1 MVASVNGGGVG
12 DHTNLG
18 VPESGAGFGVM
29 SRVAQIPLGLVLRHS
44 PSRLGCQDRWGRGVG
59 DDCKQPSRTVQMGP
73 AQADSPSDE

>member
-1 MVASVNGGGVG
+1 MVASVDGGGVG

-44 PSRLGCQDRWGRGVG
+44 PSRLGCQDR
-59 DDCKQPSRTVQMGP
+59 
-73 AQADSPSDE
+73 